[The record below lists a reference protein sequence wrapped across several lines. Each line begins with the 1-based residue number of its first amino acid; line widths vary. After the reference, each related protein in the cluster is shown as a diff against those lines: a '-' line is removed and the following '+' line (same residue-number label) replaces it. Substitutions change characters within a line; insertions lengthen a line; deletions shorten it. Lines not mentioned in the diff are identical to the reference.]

1 MPPCVQAENA
11 HTAAGCEWS
20 YMMLNMNGKDM
31 AELVGWV
38 SEGKV
43 RTVIDQI
50 WPLSQAKEAADRVFS
65 GRAKGKCVVEVVA

>member
-1 MPPCVQAENA
+1 
-11 HTAAGCEWS
+11 
-20 YMMLNMNGKDM
+20 MLNMNGKDM